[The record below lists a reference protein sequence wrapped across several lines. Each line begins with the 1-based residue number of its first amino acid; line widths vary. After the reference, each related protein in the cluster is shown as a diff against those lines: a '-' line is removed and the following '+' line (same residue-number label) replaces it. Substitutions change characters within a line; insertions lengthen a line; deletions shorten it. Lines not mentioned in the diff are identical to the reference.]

1 MGDLKRISAWVDE
14 ATKEAFN
21 HLARNQGN
29 SESGLLGLLVKKVL
43 SINSPALAE
52 AEADPEPA
60 DTDTMEDRVTVRFLP
75 DEWRDL
81 VDRARGRGVKRSAYL
96 RNLFRSHVTQAPVFT
111 DAEIDVL
118 REANH
123 QLASLGRNINQ
134 IAKALNTSLDDSD
147 TAKAFEYEEM
157 KVLIDSHRE
166 TVKALIRANLRSW
179 GPGTNDYPK
188 PGRGAANEGTDQ

>member
-14 ATKEAFN
+14 ATKEAFIQ
-21 HLARNQGN
+21 LARNQGN

-43 SINSPALAE
+43 SVNSPALAE
-52 AEADPEPA
+52 SEPDPDPP
-60 DTDTMEDRVTVRFLP
+60 DTDKMEDRVTIRFLA

-81 VDRARGRGVKRSAYL
+81 VDRARSRGVKRSAYL
-96 RNLFRSHVTQAPVFT
+96 RNLFRSHVTEAPVFT
-111 DAEIDVL
+111 DTELDVL

-123 QLASLGRNINQ
+123 QLASLGRNVNQ
-134 IAKALNTSLDDSD
+134 IAKALNISLDDSD
-147 TAKAFEYEEM
+147 LAKAFEYEEI

-179 GPGTNDYPK
+179 GPGTSEYPR
-188 PGRGAANEGTDQ
+188 PGQRVGNEGGRE